1 MGSTDR
7 GGFFGG
13 KGEIW
18 GDASSLE
25 NWNRNLKP
33 KTCTF

>member
-25 NWNRNLKP
+25 N
-33 KTCTF
+33 